1 MIRCLHCNAT
11 TSNGLTLCEACQ
23 ARALVDLEFLPVYFR
38 NLARWRRPGRPNG
51 SLGSAG
57 QWMLREGDTDTNHLE
72 PALARAHA
80 TLITLALK
88 LDIDVPRGDTEADAF
103 AALCGLLEDSIHRIA
118 ATEHA
123 GRFVRDIARH
133 ERILR
138 DLTEALVPGWYAGAC
153 QQPSGRDMEGNQ
165 HVCGANTYVV
175 PGLTWVTCP
184 RCGTTT
190 HASDHVDVVLAEAA
204 DWIAP
209 PMRLAEAIVVLVDTE
224 HSVDRLYKRISKWGE
239 TRKRK
244 VVRDGEEITL
254 TTPPKIPSTRSLD
267 EAGDPIG
274 PKLYRLGDV
283 LDRLANE
290 GATRLPEPTCHE
302 RTA

>member
-1 MIRCLHCNAT
+1 MTTCDHCHAGT
-11 TSNGLTLCEACQ
+11 TNGLALCDACQ
-23 ARALVDLEFLPVYFR
+23 VAVQTYLEFLPIYYR
-38 NLARWRRPGRPNG
+38 NLARQRRPGRPNG
-51 SLGSAG
+51 SLGSRQ
-57 QWMLREGDTDTNHLE
+57 QWLLRRGETDTGQIE
-72 PALARAHA
+72 PALARAGATIAKWVLTLHA
-80 TLITLALK
+80 ATPT
-88 LDIDVPRGDTEADAF
+88 GDTEADTF
-103 AALCGLLEDSIHRIA
+103 TRSCELLENELARIA
-118 ATEHA
+118 TSDNA
-123 GRFVRDIARH
+123 GQFVRDITRH
-133 ERILR
+133 EHALR
-138 DLTEALVPGWYAGAC
+138 ALTETVVPGWYAGTC
-153 QQPSGRDMEGNQ
+153 QQPAGRDMEGNT
-165 HVCGANTYVV
+165 HVCGVNTYVV

-190 HASDHVDVVLAEAA
+190 HARDHVDVVLAEAA

-244 VVRDGEEITL
+244 VVRDGQEITL

-274 PKLYRLGDV
+274 PKLYRLGDI